1 MANGKQSWEIPYCT
15 IFLVLGA
22 LISHSLV
29 YLGNCATASAMESLG
44 HSTHGWS
51 NVGLGLGSSLA
62 NELDDLMNNVGEML
76 SGVIGQVVVVQENID
91 TVLSLVGDA
100 GDTFGVAAPDGSFL
114 QLPMNSQGLTAEKV
128 DDVTSMLQTGIA
140 MKRSGKM
147 QHDDEV
153 LLDSAELVHLSSTE
167 MVDQPSDPPA
177 INGVPLTRDGVET
190 LMSGLRTQMHSFLDL
205 IRPALVRIGQ
215 FLIQFGAQVQTG
227 VEGFS
232 TTIDRV
238 QQLFNELMAEF
249 TETGLG
255 KPQMMIDTFTL
266 FDVTGTGTISVTDL
280 QNASTIFGISSM
292 QGQSAVDLHET
303 YDTNEDG
310 ELDEAEFALLVDDER
325 IPMSMSVVLREYA
338 RRLSQV
344 AGNVAAAR
352 MRDEVA
358 LSVVN
363 YFALV
368 CAKNMTKVGW
378 VSDRLTNGSVPLE
391 FTAGI
396 LKQLVQNADDPNK
409 LTVVD
414 VGPVVIGE
422 MVRLQPGYVA
432 QALELMSD
440 PEFWVSEGF
449 DIEIQPD
456 IVEVATR
463 WVTEAQHAQHAAPSL
478 RQLFGK
484 EAAIASIKEATTE
497 AILSAMPAAAR
508 SITMRRVKRFKSK
521 RLQQK
526 IQRHERLFS
535 SHTSRMLFNEL
546 LGGRTASGGG
556 QSPAVEAAINS
567 GVPAVPET
575 LQFALWLSWNA
586 SDTADRFQEQCFA
599 YSGQSSNTLNSF
611 ANQMTSM
618 ASRISSFI
626 DTMMEHATPRGI
638 QELEER
644 VVSFLDTAAD
654 EIMNTI
660 ERNAGHQFHTELYSQ
675 PDPSPVGNAVA
686 QMSNTFAQITFL
698 LTSLNDM
705 LPSVIEDLR
714 FARRDISAVSQ
725 NLNSIFS
732 TFQDSGPP
740 IFFTISQLYAMAWT
754 AYFVLFASLTIMVLF
769 YGFWASGWF
778 GDISGKV
785 PEGEEYVPP
794 TGIKARCC
802 ACFSAC
808 GGCLR
813 MCNSYAMCFWSV
825 IILMEVIVL
834 LLFLVSLLLCILAGV
849 QAFLAAGCGQIYIL
863 GDFSICN
870 GALDMLGTFLP
881 SFRVGESESHEACMT
896 NELLTC
902 QVIGTRMQTS
912 AIYTTIGSGLAA
924 VFSFQMIIES
934 GVLYEKARWR
944 QNFALWF
951 PKDDAEQ

>member
-1 MANGKQSWEIPYCT
+1 MANGKHTWEIPYCT

-22 LISHSLV
+22 LISHTMVLM
-29 YLGNCATASAMESLG
+29 GNMATARAMESLG
-44 HSTHGWS
+44 VSTNGWS
-51 NVGLGLGSSLA
+51 NVGLGLGASLA
-62 NELDDLMNNVGEML
+62 TELDETMNTVGEQL
-76 SGVIGQVVVVQENID
+76 SNVIAQVVTVQESID

-100 GDTFGVAAPDGSFL
+100 SDTFGVAAPDGSLL
-114 QLPMNSQGLTAEKV
+114 QLPLNSPALTAGEIA
-128 DDVTSMLQTGIA
+128 DVTSMLQTGIA

-147 QHDDEV
+147 QHDEEIA
-153 LLDSAELVHLSSTE
+153 LDGAGLVDLSSTE
-167 MVDQPSDPPA
+167 LGDQPGNALDTIVSG
-177 INGVPLTRDGVET
+177 IPLNREGVEQ
-190 LMSGLRTQMHSFLDL
+190 LMSGLRTHMYSFLDI
-205 IRPALVRIGQ
+205 IRPALIRIGQ
-215 FLIQFGAQVQTG
+215 FLIQFGEQVQAG

-232 TTIDRV
+232 TTIDMV

-249 TETGLG
+249 TETGIG
-255 KPQMMIDTFTL
+255 KAEMLYDTYTL

-280 QNASTIFGISSM
+280 QNVSNIFGVSAL
-292 QGQSAVDLHET
+292 QGQMAVDLHET

-310 ELDEAEFALLVDDER
+310 ELDEAEFELFVDDER

-344 AGNVAAAR
+344 SGNVAAGR

-378 VSDRLTNGSVPLE
+378 VSDRLTNGSVPLA

-449 DIEIQPD
+449 DIDDQPD

-463 WVTEAQHAQHAAPSL
+463 WVTEAQHAIHAAPSL

-497 AILSAMPAAAR
+497 ALLAAMPAAAR
-508 SITMRRVKRFKSK
+508 AMTKRRVKRFKAH
-521 RLQQK
+521 RLREK
-526 IQRHERLFS
+526 IQRHERLFA
-535 SHTSRMLFNEL
+535 SHTSRVLFNEL

-556 QSPAVEAAINS
+556 QSPAVERAINA
-567 GVPAVPET
+567 GQPAVPET
-575 LQFALWLSWNA
+575 LQFAMWLSWNA

-611 ANQMTSM
+611 ANQMKSM
-618 ASRISSFI
+618 ASRISSFL

-644 VVSFLDTAAD
+644 VVNFLDTAAG
-654 EIMNTI
+654 EIMNAI
-660 ERNAGHQFHTELYSQ
+660 ERNAGQQSLIQQS
-675 PDPSPVGNAVA
+675 PSAAVE
-686 QMSNTFAQITFL
+686 QLTNSFSQITFL
-698 LTSLNDM
+698 LTSLNEL

-714 FARRDISAVSQ
+714 FARRDVSAVSQ
-725 NLNSIFS
+725 NLNSIFT
-732 TFQDSGPP
+732 TFQENGPS
-740 IFFTISQLYAMAWT
+740 IFYTISELYSMAWT
-754 AYFVLFASLTIMVLF
+754 AYYWLFATLTVSVLF

-785 PEGEEYVPP
+785 PEGEEYVAPS
-794 TGIKARCC
+794 GIRDRCC

-813 MCNSYAMCFWSV
+813 ACNSYAMFFWSV
-825 IILMEVIVL
+825 IIIMEVVVL
-834 LLFLVSLLLCILAGV
+834 LLFIVSLVLCVLAGV
-849 QAFLAAGCGQIYIL
+849 QTFLAAGCGQIYIL

-870 GALDMLGTFLP
+870 GALDMLGTFLS
-881 SFRVGESESHEACMT
+881 SFRSGDLESRDACSSQ
-896 NELLTC
+896 ELMTC
-902 QVIGTRMQTS
+902 QVIGSRMQTS
-912 AIYTTIGSGLAA
+912 ALYTVVGSLTAA
-924 VFSFQMIIES
+924 VFSFQMIIET

-951 PKDDAEQ
+951 PKDDAEK